1 MSDPTATDAA
11 PPSSDVPATGRPV
24 SAIEP
29 DGTSAPADVGV
40 APAEDGA
47 DLARRRFFREFAG
60 EIATTAATVFGAAQA
75 LQRTS
80 GELAGAI
87 LDPARLEAAVAP
99 PAPAAAATDSTP
111 VYRTAFHVDGATIR
125 FVDQRALPRSVAEY
139 TASSAAEVTYAIR
152 NGTLLGGPAAGQAA
166 AIGMALTA
174 ARVRATKPYA
184 RRATFRGAANAMR
197 NAAPA
202 SGSVEAAMTRVMA
215 AYAAVG
221 ELSEDGDAIAVAIQA
236 EADAIVAEAVADHG
250 ALVEAGVALLAGLP
264 RGEDAGPLR
273 VLVHGPGGT
282 LAGGQFGTAL
292 SIAITA
298 HQREVPIRVVVP
310 EGRPRFTGSRVSCWE
325 LAAAGVSHLL
335 VADAAAP
342 SLIAGGEVDAVL
354 VPADRVAANGDV
366 AAAIG
371 TFPLALAAAR
381 RGIPVIAVVAAS
393 TLDAAMPDG
402 AAISTG
408 YLDAED
414 LDRVEEV
421 VLAPPG
427 TETRVPTH
435 DVTPADLVTTW
446 LTAQGPRTPPFAP
459 RPAPP
464 AAPSSAAPAPG
475 GEPI

>member
-1 MSDPTATDAA
+1 MADPTASTAAEPGAETSPATAVAPDGGTAAEGPVAA
-11 PPSSDVPATGRPV
+11 PGPSSAAAPVTTG
-24 SAIEP
+24 
-29 DGTSAPADVGV
+29 DG
-40 APAEDGA
+40 GA

-99 PAPAAAATDSTP
+99 PAPAAVATASTP

-202 SGSVEAAMTRVMA
+202 SGSVEGAMTRVMA
-215 AYAAVG
+215 AYASVG
-221 ELSEDGDAIAVAIQA
+221 ELSEDGDAIAVAMRA

-250 ALVEAGVALLAGLP
+250 ALVEAGVAFLAGLP
-264 RGEDAGPLR
+264 RADDAGPLR

-292 SIAITA
+292 TIAITA
-298 HQREVPIRVVVP
+298 HQREIPIRVVVP
-310 EGRPRFTGSRVSCWE
+310 EGRPRFTGSRVGCWE
-325 LAAAGVSHLL
+325 LAAAGVPHLL

-342 SLIAGGEVDAVL
+342 SLIAAGEVDAIL
-354 VPADRVAANGDV
+354 IPAERVAANGDI

-371 TFPLALAAAR
+371 TLPLAVVAAR
-381 RGIPVIAVVAAS
+381 RGVPVVACVAAS
-393 TLDAAMPDG
+393 TIDPATPDG
-402 AAISTG
+402 ASITTG
-408 YLDAED
+408 YLDAEE
-414 LDRVEEV
+414 LDRIEKL

-435 DVTPADLVTTW
+435 DITQADLVTTW
-446 LTAQGPRTPPFAP
+446 LTATGSRTPPFG
-459 RPAPP
+459 
-464 AAPSSAAPAPG
+464 APAGPDQAD
-475 GEPI
+475 